1 MGDGAMAV
9 RPCCDEGVLAE
20 AGLGDVGDI
29 GAEVKIAAG
38 GTFHP
43 L

>member
-1 MGDGAMAV
+1 MRAF
-9 RPCCDEGVLAE
+9 LAE

-29 GAEVKIAAG
+29 GAEVRIVAG
-38 GTFHP
+38 ATFHP